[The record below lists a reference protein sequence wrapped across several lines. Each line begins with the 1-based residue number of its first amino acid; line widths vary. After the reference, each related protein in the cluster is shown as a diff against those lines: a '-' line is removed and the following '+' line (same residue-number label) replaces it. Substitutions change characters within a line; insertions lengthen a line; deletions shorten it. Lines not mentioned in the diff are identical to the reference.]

1 MISAFISLPYDPLET
16 ILADC
21 FKGSIIVLISFCVIL
36 SLVWLRD
43 QIVNGGGPDW
53 LENIQEDPPLEVRK
67 VVLNRLHTT
76 ICLLAIIAVIIL
88 YFGTII
94 ILLYSRFKLKYHV
107 IRWLTTELTT
117 AELKIMMTTWLDSW
131 IGTMILP
138 RQASNSPEF
147 IPY

>member
-1 MISAFISLPYDPLET
+1 MFTPMISAFISLPYDPLET

-67 VVLNRLHTT
+67 VVLNRLHTK
-76 ICLLAIIAVIIL
+76 ICLLAIIVVIIL
-88 YFGTII
+88 VSYT
-94 ILLYSRFKLKYHV
+94 LV
-107 IRWLTTELTT
+107 
-117 AELKIMMTTWLDSW
+117 
-131 IGTMILP
+131 
-138 RQASNSPEF
+138 
-147 IPY
+147 